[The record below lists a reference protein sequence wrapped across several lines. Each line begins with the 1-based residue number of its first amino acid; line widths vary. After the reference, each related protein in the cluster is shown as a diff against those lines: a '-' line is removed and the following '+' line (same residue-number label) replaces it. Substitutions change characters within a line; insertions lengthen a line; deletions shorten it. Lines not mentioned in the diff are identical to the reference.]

1 MAVPADNRVLLTP
14 TLTSVPKDV
23 ATCGLIFGC
32 ICIVS
37 ALFGNSL
44 IIATVTRERNLRQ
57 RQNVFLVTWAV
68 SEIIMV
74 FIRDIFLIIVYAIGE
89 WRFGRMMALI
99 NLFLFMS
106 RNSFAISHVVVIT
119 VYRYALIVHPNVYRV
134 ISKTHNLVIAILYI
148 FVIPVLLMLILDIDM
163 YIKPY
168 RFITKGMYAMKEDN
182 GTLAEVPTANMASVF
197 TSLILN
203 CMVMAACY
211 AHIYVFIKKSSRRV
225 DNWTREMTQSDQREN
240 EKKKSTMRRNIRE
253 AKFIKTM
260 IIIFITFIFSYFSLP
275 VMLMMDK
282 TFSLSHWA
290 YLPLVMINWFSSSV
304 SWIMYGL
311 THDGFRKG
319 FVRLLRCP
327 EKRVDTLEQRCS
339 DRTGTTHSS
348 L

>member
-1 MAVPADNRVLLTP
+1 MGMAVPADNRVLLTAI
-14 TLTSVPKDV
+14 LTSVPKDV

-148 FVIPVLLMLILDIDM
+148 FVMPVLLMLILDIDM

-211 AHIYVFIKKSSRRV
+211 AHIYVFMKKSSRRV

-240 EKKKSTMRRNIRE
+240 EKKKI
-253 AKFIKTM
+253 
-260 IIIFITFIFSYFSLP
+260 
-275 VMLMMDK
+275 
-282 TFSLSHWA
+282 
-290 YLPLVMINWFSSSV
+290 

-339 DRTGTTHSS
+339 DRTVGVAVVKIENEYDPY
-348 L
+348 LILQNIYRK